1 MVQND
6 LEPTYRRRHTL
17 TKSKV
22 AEHSTIGTAWQ
33 EGMSDRFMFASSF
46 IGSIRCRLTT
56 ADELKSMT
64 PLQPGKI
71 NDELTPV
78 NII

>member
-22 AEHSTIGTAWQ
+22 AEHSTIGTSWQ

-71 NDELTPV
+71 NDEYSS
-78 NII
+78 